1 MGVTV
6 PRDTPLDPAASLPR
20 RLLLLSG
27 APADLHSWLA
37 QALDGASKREVLWVG
52 THAIEGVAAVTPA
65 QVVQRLGSESR
76 LAVFDAHGGFDPDAF
91 AAAVGTLRG
100 GGDCVVLTPPL
111 AQWPGYADP
120 YHARIAPYPW
130 RPEQLAPAF
139 IERLVRTW
147 GEDPRCVR
155 LTPSSEP
162 GLRFAPAPATGRLH
176 LNADQQAMVEQVVRV
191 AYGHARRPLV
201 LSADRGRGKSTVLG
215 FAAARLLRDG
225 RMPRI
230 TVVAPH
236 RRAVETLFRHARTQ
250 AGLAAAQVG
259 DLALGNTTLRFRLPG
274 DCLATTDD
282 PGLLLVD
289 EAAALSIGV
298 LDRLLRRS
306 NRLVFA
312 TTEQGYEGSG
322 RGFRLRFEALLR
334 HAMPQFR
341 RARLETPVRWA
352 PADPLEALVNE
363 GLLLSTELPALAPG
377 PDVVQAE
384 RLPARALRR
393 DEGILRGVV
402 GLLVGAHYQT
412 RPSDLRRLLDDPGLS
427 LWVARHGPDL
437 CGVLLGAVEGGF
449 DDAIAD
455 RILAGR
461 RRPHGHLLAQ
471 SLAVHA
477 GFDAALSQRTLRV
490 VRIAVHPAQQ
500 RRGIGR
506 RLLAA
511 ARAWAVSERLD
522 GLGCAFGSET
532 GLLAFWMAQGLRPV
546 RLGLRID
553 PASAAHSL
561 MMLDGLSPAG
571 RSLATAA
578 FARFQRDLPWSLGDV
593 CSDLPPALA
602 IALLRGRDCADL
614 PLAAADLTA
623 LARIAAGARQPAT
636 ATPVIRR
643 WLVRAISDGAAGLE
657 PLVAR
662 YLQHWPMRRVCE
674 TYVIAGGAAL
684 DRQLRERLADA
695 ENASRPSG

>member
-1 MGVTV
+1 M
-6 PRDTPLDPAASLPR
+6 DPAASLPR

-27 APADLHSWLA
+27 PPADLYRWLA
-37 QALDGASKREVLWVG
+37 QALDGVSTRDALWVG
-52 THAIEGVAAVTPA
+52 MHAIDGIAAMTPA
-65 QVVQRLGSESR
+65 QVHRRLGSESR
-76 LAVFDAHGGFDPDAF
+76 LLIFDAHDGLDPDAF

-100 GGDCVVLTPPL
+100 GGDCVVLSPPL

-120 YHARIAPYPW
+120 YHARIASYPW
-130 RPEQLAPAF
+130 RPEQLGPAF
-139 IERLVRTW
+139 VERLVRTW
-147 GEDPRCVR
+147 GDDPRCVR
-155 LTPSSEP
+155 LTPSNEP
-162 GLRFAPAPATGRLH
+162 ELRLAPMPATGH
-176 LNADQQAMVEQVVRV
+176 LQLNHDQQALVEQVVRV

-215 FAAARLLRDG
+215 FAAARMLRDG

-236 RRAVETLFRHARTQ
+236 RRAVETLFHHARAQ

-259 DLALGNTTLRFRLPG
+259 DLALGNTTLRFRLPA
-274 DCLATTDD
+274 DCLAATDD

-289 EAAALSIGV
+289 EAAALSVGV
-298 LDRLLRRS
+298 LARLLRRG

-334 HAMPQFR
+334 HAMPRFR

-352 PADPLEALVNE
+352 PDDPLEALVNA
-363 GLLLSTELPALAPG
+363 GLLLNSELPALPSG
-377 PDVVQAE
+377 PDIVRVE
-384 RLPARALRR
+384 RLPAAALQR
-393 DEGILRGVV
+393 DEGMLRGVV
-402 GLLVGAHYQT
+402 GLLVSAHYQT

-427 LWVARHGPDL
+427 LWVARNGRDL
-437 CGVLLGAVEGGF
+437 CGVMLVAVEGGF
-449 DDAIAD
+449 DDAISD
-455 RILAGR
+455 LILAGR

-477 GFDAALSQRTLRV
+477 GFDALLAQRTLRV

-511 ARAWAVSERLD
+511 ARAWAISERLD
-522 GLGCAFGSET
+522 GLGCAFGSEN

-561 MMLDGLSPAG
+561 MMLDGLSADG
-571 RSLATAA
+571 RSLASAA
-578 FARFQRDLPWSLGDV
+578 VARFRRDLAWSLGDEY
-593 CSDLPPALA
+593 SDLPPELA
-602 IALLRGRDCADL
+602 VALLRGRDCADL
-614 PLAAADLTA
+614 PLDTADLTG

-636 ATPVIRR
+636 ATPVIWR
-643 WLVRAISDGAAGLE
+643 WLVRAISDGAPGLE

-674 TYVIAGGAAL
+674 AYGIAGRAAL
-684 DRQLRERLADA
+684 DQQLRERLAGA
-695 ENASRPSG
+695 ENASRPNG